1 MDHGCPKL
9 LNVVNV
15 KASLILILAN
25 TEAEKFRKGSPSSHI
40 ESQMNISSSQTFAG
54 CSKSIKIHQ
63 FGKMLIVRER
73 WARVWINKHC

>member
-1 MDHGCPKL
+1 MMDHGCPKV

-40 ESQMNISSSQTFAG
+40 ESHEHFLFVDFCRMF
-54 CSKSIKIHQ
+54 
-63 FGKMLIVRER
+63 E
-73 WARVWINKHC
+73 INKNPPVWKNVDCS